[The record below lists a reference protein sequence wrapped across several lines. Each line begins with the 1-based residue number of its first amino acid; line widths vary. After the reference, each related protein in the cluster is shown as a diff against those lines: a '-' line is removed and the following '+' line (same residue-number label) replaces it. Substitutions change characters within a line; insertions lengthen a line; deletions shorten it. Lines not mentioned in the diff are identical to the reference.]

1 MGGHGQYGYNGPS
14 WNAWQTGSIQW
25 LKDIG
30 IYEIKAHMHELLE
43 RIRPGRVVRIFPKAW
58 NVSDIPR
65 EERMHMFDLRPRFL
79 EANPSIVPN
88 PIPPLPK

>member
-1 MGGHGQYGYNGPS
+1 MN
-14 WNAWQTGSIQW
+14 
-25 LKDIG
+25 
-30 IYEIKAHMHELLE
+30 ELLE
-43 RIRPGRVVRIFPKAW
+43 GVRPNRVVRIFPKAW